1 MDKEALIIFAKNP
14 ILGKVKTRLASK
26 IGDKHTLTVY
36 LKFLEM
42 VNEFTI
48 KLSLKKAVYWADGI
62 PTDQPFPSDIYSH
75 HNQVD
80 GDLGLRMWT
89 AFNTEFET
97 KDRVCIIGTDCIELS
112 AELIEISFLKLKEY
126 DLVIG
131 PAMDGGYYLLGTKNN
146 YIELFEN
153 MEWSVPSVLDITLDR
168 ASQLNLSVYLLPTLR
183 DVDTLEDLM
192 DMKNKFLID

>member
-1 MDKEALIIFAKNP
+1 
-14 ILGKVKTRLASK
+14 
-26 IGDKHTLTVY
+26 
-36 LKFLEM
+36 
-42 VNEFTI
+42 
-48 KLSLKKAVYWADGI
+48 
-62 PTDQPFPSDIYSH
+62 
-75 HNQVD
+75 
-80 GDLGLRMWT
+80 MWT